1 MANSNQIATTSTAT
15 LTEDQKEEMRIQMRK
30 GYTVLRNVLTSFT
43 PEGKKINLVPA
54 SLGTAATDGNNVY
67 LPSKLIFQCGSS
79 DPDARTRA
87 LGFIIHECCHLWFT
101 DMDKTNKT
109 LQGWLDDARSFLTNL
124 VSGGNVLDPVQDKDF
139 IDAISDKAMLD
150 KIIKRL
156 AVNIRHVHNFTE
168 DRIIEKKFIAL
179 QKAANAKRVLKKLN
193 NDFLLDGD
201 FENFKLMLERQNA
214 MQLYVTAFNVFMSYY
229 IGYITESDKDQYEKL
244 MLEEVHDREQTTLTS
259 VCLKFPFKIG
269 YCQNL
274 AENICDRLT
283 ADNADCF
290 DGWDCSYVFNSG
302 AWDNYSSLYFLVDM
316 WLRELQPKKQQP
328 KLDSSEQ
335 GDSSDGD
342 GKSDSEDNNQDD
354 NNSSEEEQT
363 SDDTDDSDEDES
375 DADEDNS
382 EEDDSDDSDDSDE
395 DELDDEDDSDGDD
408 IDEDNSVDTNIGTED
423 ELSDKEA
430 EAEDEDNTFGQ
441 TLKSLEELQEELED
455 EYSDEEENVLDNE
468 ANVLSLT
475 DKISICN
482 KKITLRKGGF
492 SDYEKEVLRCTHVIE
507 KHPNA
512 SREKWWKRY
521 LKDNASEIARLSG
534 AIKKELMGYT
544 RKNYTQSAEK
554 GRRVAKSALAKIA
567 QGLAVK
573 QPFSAQG
580 KSETMST
587 HIVLL
592 CDVSGSMDCPSKEN
606 ALKKGLAML
615 AGSLGRIESTN
626 LKFSVYT
633 FSHKVFSIKSVN
645 EKLTPKALS
654 KVEINGSTEGY
665 LACIHAAKE
674 LHESKMQRKIC
685 IVLTDGEFD
694 YVRNFNGLN
703 PNREDLYGFMDG
715 IETYGVLVETNSC
728 ELQYNDAVF
737 VNNAN
742 DMPNALQNLFVKI
755 LGGNK
760 QINKRLAS

>member
-1 MANSNQIATTSTAT
+1 MANLNQNTTTST
-15 LTEDQKEEMRIQMRK
+15 LTEDKKEEMRIQMRK

-54 SLGTAATDGNNVY
+54 SLGTAATDGNNVF

-79 DPDARTRA
+79 DPEARTRA

-101 DMDKTNKT
+101 DMDKTQTT

-124 VSGGNVLDPVQDKDF
+124 VSSGNVLDPVQDKDF

-179 QKAANAKRVLKKLN
+179 QKAANAKQVLKKLN

-214 MQLYVTAFNVFMSYY
+214 MQLYATAFNVYMSYY
-229 IGYITESDKDQYEKL
+229 IGYITGSDKDQYEKL
-244 MLEEVHDREQTTLTS
+244 LKEEVHDREQTTLTS

-342 GKSDSEDNNQDD
+342 GKSDS
-354 NNSSEEEQT
+354 
-363 SDDTDDSDEDES
+363 
-375 DADEDNS
+375 
-382 EEDDSDDSDDSDE
+382 
-395 DELDDEDDSDGDD
+395 
-408 IDEDNSVDTNIGTED
+408 
-423 ELSDKEA
+423 
-430 EAEDEDNTFGQ
+430 Q

-507 KHPNA
+507 KYPNA
-512 SREKWWKRY
+512 SREEWWERY

-544 RKNYTQSAEK
+544 RKNYNQSAEK

-592 CDVSGSMDCPSKEN
+592 CDVSGSMDCPSKEE

-685 IVLTDGEFD
+685 IVLTDGEFNG
-694 YVRNFNGLN
+694 VRNFNGLN

>member
-1 MANSNQIATTSTAT
+1 MANNLKNTTST
-15 LTEDQKEEMRIQMRK
+15 LTEDKKEEMRVQMRK

-79 DPDARTRA
+79 DPEARTRA

-101 DMDKTNKT
+101 DMDSNQRT
-109 LQGWLDDARSFLTNL
+109 LKGWLDDARSFLTNL
-124 VSGGNVLDPVQDKDF
+124 VNSGNVLDPVQDKDF
-139 IDAISDKAMLD
+139 IDAINDKVKLD
-150 KIIKRL
+150 KIIKHL
-156 AVNIRHVHNFTE
+156 AVNIHHVHNFSE
-168 DRIIEKKFIAL
+168 DRIIEKKFVAL
-179 QKAANAKRVLKKLN
+179 QKATNALQVLKKLN
-193 NDFLLDGD
+193 NDFLLDGN
-201 FENFKLMLERQNA
+201 FENFKLMLKQQNA
-214 MQLYVTAFNVFMSYY
+214 MQLYATAFNVFMSYN

-244 MLEEVHDREQTTLTS
+244 MEEEVYERKQTTLTS
-259 VCLKFPFKIG
+259 CCLKFPFVIG
-269 YCQNL
+269 YCRNL
-274 AENICDRLT
+274 AENICDSLK
-283 ADNADCF
+283 ADNADRF
-290 DGWDCSYVFNSG
+290 DGLDCSLVFNSG
-302 AWDNYSSLYFLVDM
+302 SWDNYSSLYFLVDM
-316 WLRELQPKKQQP
+316 WMRELQPKKQPP
-328 KLDSSEQ
+328 KLDTSEK
-335 GDSSDGD
+335 GESSDGD
-342 GKSDSEDNNQDD
+342 DNNQDED
-354 NNSSEEEQT
+354 NSSEEEDT

-375 DADEDNS
+375 DSDEGS
-382 EEDDSDDSDDSDE
+382 EDDSDDSDNSDE
-395 DELDDEDDSDGDD
+395 DELDVEDESDGDD
-408 IDEDNSVDTNIGTED
+408 IDEDNSVDTNIGSED
-423 ELSDKEA
+423 ELSGE
-430 EAEDEDNTFGQ
+430 EAEDETDTFGQ

-455 EYSDEEENVLDNE
+455 EYSEEEENVLDNE
-468 ANVLSLT
+468 ANVLSIT

-492 SDYEKEVLRCTHVIE
+492 SDYEREVLRCTHVIE
-507 KHPNA
+507 KHPN
-512 SREKWWKRY
+512 SFGENWWERY
-521 LKDNASEIARLSG
+521 LKDNAPEIARLSG

-580 KSETMST
+580 KSETLST

-592 CDVSGSMDCPSKEN
+592 CDVSCSMSRKQD
-606 ALKKGLAML
+606 ALRKGLAML

-633 FSHKVFSIKSVN
+633 FSNEVYSIKSVN

-654 KVEINGSTEGY
+654 KVDINGSTEGY
-665 LACIHAAKE
+665 GACIHAAKE

-685 IVLTDGEFD
+685 IVLTDGAFNN
-694 YVRNFNGLN
+694 VRNFNGLE

-728 ELQYNDAVF
+728 ELQYNDAVY
-737 VNNAN
+737 VNNAY